1 MKKLWLV
8 TIALGLMLAGSHPL
22 FAQEGAQEIEVRD
35 DHPEEYVVQ
44 EGDTLWDIAGRFL
57 TRPWQWPAIW
67 QANPQIDNPHLI
79 YPGDRL
85 SLVYIDGQPR
95 LLLNADNRLSP
106 QIRRE
111 DMTGPIT
118 SVPLEAIEA
127 FLEKPRLVSADELA
141 GMPYVV
147 ANQDQ
152 RYFAAEPDV
161 TFVRGLRDVRVGDEV
176 IVARL
181 NAQFVEIEKDGRRVL
196 RQNSMRNNLGAVPSE
211 QRPVQIER
219 RMVPFFDRIVDQG
232 EIVGYQL
239 WEVARARVLTTEE
252 PATLELIDSDIEVA
266 AGDYVM
272 PIDPYLYDL
281 TFFPRPPEF
290 SVPEDS
296 QVIGLNGG
304 EFAVGHYQVVALG
317 IGESDGVEPGHTF
330 SVFHPGEEVRDTF
343 YDGLRGRPKP
353 TGVSGRNVE
362 LPEQYVAQLMVFRAF
377 DRVSYGLIMDGK
389 RGVQTGDRLAHPDR
403 RL

>member
-8 TIALGLMLAGSHPL
+8 TIVFVLMLALPHPL
-22 FAQEGAQEIEVRD
+22 YAQDSAQEIEIRD
-35 DHPEEYVVQ
+35 DHPQEYVVV

-67 QANPQIDNPHLI
+67 QANPQIENPHLI

-95 LLLNADNRLSP
+95 LVLNADNRLGP

-111 DMTGPIT
+111 DISGPIT

-127 FLEKPRLVSADELA
+127 FLEKPRVVSTDELA

-152 RYFAAEPDV
+152 RYFVAEPNV

-176 IVARL
+176 VIARL

-196 RQNSMRNNLGAVPSE
+196 RQNSMRSNMGAVPSDR
-211 QRPVQIER
+211 RPVKIES
-219 RMVPFFDRIVDQG
+219 RMVPFFDRVVDRG

-239 WEVARARVLTTEE
+239 WEVARARVLTTAE
-252 PATLELIDSDIEVA
+252 PATLELIDSDVEVA

-272 PIDPYLYDL
+272 SIDPYLYDL
-281 TFFPRPPEF
+281 TFFPRPPAF
-290 SVPEDS
+290 SVPDNS

-304 EFAVGHYQVVALG
+304 EYSVGHYQVVALG
-317 IGESDGVEPGHTF
+317 IGQSDGVEPGHTF
-330 SVFHPGEEVRDTF
+330 SVFHPGEEVRDSF

-353 TGVSGRNVE
+353 TGVSGRDVE